1 LPARP
6 VWSGKRFRRSSLE
19 EGQNR
24 KIFVSLIEKN
34 FGGAQLKNVK
44 KIFLFCSLSGERK
57 RWAGFLP
64 IRAEIVA
71 QKRFALRSVIATNLN
86 IANFGGS
93 LFARSPRLRRGFARI
108 FPYISAQ
115 NQRAFENQKS
125 VFCPAGGGSA
135 LRSNAIPQNGISNFF
150 LSAFGGI

>member
-1 LPARP
+1 MRAGKKKRGSGGNEFLPARP

-71 QKRFALRSVIATNLN
+71 QKRFALRSVIATNRN
-86 IANFGGS
+86 
-93 LFARSPRLRRGFARI
+93 LFEATKKR
-108 FPYISAQ
+108 
-115 NQRAFENQKS
+115 
-125 VFCPAGGGSA
+125 
-135 LRSNAIPQNGISNFF
+135 
-150 LSAFGGI
+150 